1 MGAWGGGGEGGG
13 AGRRAPPGGQE
24 RRGPGGRAVELRLER
39 CIRSSPGLRAPQCQ
53 VPSCI
58 SPAFISVQPTPRGIF
73 TGVRTW
79 AGGGGM
85 LCADSALMSPDPRF
99 SLERWLGRELEF
111 QPERGWQE
119 RVRFFLEKLV
129 LCTYH
134 SAAERGISSALYP

>member
-79 AGGGGM
+79 AGGGM
-85 LCADSALMSPDPRF
+85 LCADSAIMSPDPRF

>member
-1 MGAWGGGGEGGG
+1 MHKVIPRTEGPTVSGSFMYFPSIHIRAAHTTGDLYWGENM
-13 AGRRAPPGGQE
+13 
-24 RRGPGGRAVELRLER
+24 
-39 CIRSSPGLRAPQCQ
+39 
-53 VPSCI
+53 
-58 SPAFISVQPTPRGIF
+58 
-73 TGVRTW
+73 
-79 AGGGGM
+79 GGGGM